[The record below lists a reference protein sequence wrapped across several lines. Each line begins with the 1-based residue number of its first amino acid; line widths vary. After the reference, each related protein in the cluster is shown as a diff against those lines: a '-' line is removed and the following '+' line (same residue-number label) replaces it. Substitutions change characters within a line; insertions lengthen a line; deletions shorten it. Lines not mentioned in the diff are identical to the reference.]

1 MAREAKVL
9 VGIEDSTA
17 TVLLDNPGQY
27 NALTKDM
34 CLQLVGAFATLAAD
48 PAVRTI
54 VLRGADSSFC
64 SGIAIDQMDR
74 VLFDCDEQGALINH
88 FDLVD
93 RSILACGKTTIA
105 VVEGNCYG
113 GGWQL
118 ASACDIQLASDQV
131 RLAITPAKIGL
142 LFPRPGIERLVRT
155 VGEHRAKYLLFSGA
169 RLPSD
174 QIGSWNLFTRMVP
187 QAELETQLAQLLA
200 QLHAN
205 SPYSIERTKEA
216 IALAAAG
223 EGSDSWWDSV
233 WEENAQNQDLAE
245 GRAAFAAH
253 RAPDFRPATRS

>member
-1 MAREAKVL
+1 MAQAGRITVD
-9 VGIEDSTA
+9 IEEFNA
-17 TVLLDNPGQY
+17 TVLLDNPEQY

-48 PAVRTI
+48 PEVRTI
-54 VLRGADSSFC
+54 VLRGVESSFC

-74 VLFDCDEQGALINH
+74 VLFDPDEQGELINH

-93 RSILACGKTTIA
+93 RSIQSCGKTTIA

-118 ASACDIQLASDQV
+118 ASACDVQLASDQV

-142 LFPRPGIERLVRT
+142 VYPRPGIERLVRT

-169 RLPSD
+169 RLPVEDIS
-174 QIGSWNLFTRMVP
+174 SWGLFTRVVP
-187 QAELETQLAQLLA
+187 HASLEAELAALLA

-205 SPYSIERTKEA
+205 SPYSIARTRQA
-216 IALAAAG
+216 IDLARHG
-223 EGSDSWWDSV
+223 EVSDQWWQQA
-233 WEENAQNQDLAE
+233 WEENAGNADLAE
-245 GRAAFAAH
+245 GRAAFLAR
-253 RAPDFRPATRS
+253 RAPKFSS